1 MHLTINTKKYGII
14 GYTIDD
20 EDYKLLEGWKISVI
34 RMQGKYYYIQLYKN
48 GKKQYLHRLIMG
60 NPKGLVIDHINH
72 NTLDNR
78 KCNLRAVSPAENYY
92 NMDED
97 CEKNRK
103 LTDKDILYI
112 LNSEKSNNELSKIFH
127 VSNCMIS
134 KVRNKLWYRNKC
146 KEEMPLYSTDL
157 RKERESIKRG
167 KKVLCVETNIIYDS
181 ISQASKLLN
190 INWSSISMVCN
201 NKRGR
206 KTAGGFQWKFI

>member
-1 MHLTINTKKYGII
+1 MHLTIETKKYGII

-78 KCNLRAVSPAENYY
+78 KCNLRAVTPAENYY
-92 NMDED
+92 NMEEY

-103 LTDKDILYI
+103 LTEDNIRYI
-112 LNSEKSNNELSKIFH
+112 LNSEKSI
-127 VSNCMIS
+127 
-134 KVRNKLWYRNKC
+134 
-146 KEEMPLYSTDL
+146 
-157 RKERESIKRG
+157 
-167 KKVLCVETNIIYDS
+167 
-181 ISQASKLLN
+181 
-190 INWSSISMVCN
+190 
-201 NKRGR
+201 
-206 KTAGGFQWKFI
+206 